1 MIAINN
7 LKCWKSRIPLFI
19 FVLLCMLI
27 APFPAHA
34 NSLPSSSAYTLS
46 ASTSSPQVGDSFT
59 VTATANV
66 SELFAFETIFT
77 YDPQRVKLIRADAAA
92 NGNLIKP
99 VADEGK
105 IVLAW
110 SKEGNEQPTNGTMR
124 MAELTFNVLKEGET
138 EVLWKSLR
146 IANRSLQEVSVSPGV
161 SLRTNVRAE
170 SGSGDVGNV
179 GGVNVPNTVGSGK
192 EPALLALE
200 AAIITNPAQT
210 SQFSV
215 RAVSLTS
222 EPGNH
227 VRVALHVEQVLKEI
241 HSTNGKSTFVIMIPR
256 QESASITVDVASE
269 VLQAIQSKSG
279 GSGSLVI
286 SSSVGMYKLPI
297 DQLKLD
303 ASSKVTITIA
313 PVSEE
318 QAHAMGTIV
327 ANEGFTL
334 AGAPVDFSVSILDA
348 SGQVTEMHDYESA
361 FAARTLPAGHMDP
374 DKSAA
379 VLFRAD
385 DTLAPVPTLFV
396 KQPDGSYM
404 ALIHRMGN
412 SAYGLITGSRTF
424 ADLRGHWSKGDIETM
439 AGRLLVNG
447 DTEGR
452 FRPDD
457 AITRAEFA
465 KLLTNALALPD
476 KGDSMTFRDVE
487 PSAWYSRTLLT
498 AVSFGL
504 IKGYDGGVFRPDSFV
519 SREEIAIMLDRAL
532 HLTGYQYDSP
542 ANFAEL
548 LDMDQ
553 LNDWSKDAIYK
564 MLGLG
569 IITGD
574 QSNMIQPSQSATR
587 AEAAVML
594 KRMLIKLSYMNE

>member
-1 MIAINN
+1 
-7 LKCWKSRIPLFI
+7 
-19 FVLLCMLI
+19 MLI
-27 APFPAHA
+27 APLQAHA
-34 NSLPSSSAYTLS
+34 NSVPTASAYTLS
-46 ASTSSPQVGDSFT
+46 GNTSLPEVGGSFT
-59 VTATANV
+59 VTATAQV
-66 SELFAFETIFT
+66 SELFAFEAIFR
-77 YDPQRVKLIRADAAA
+77 YDPQKVKLIRADSAA

-99 VADEGK
+99 DGGEGT
-105 IVLAW
+105 IILAW
-110 SKEGNEQPTNGTMR
+110 SKEGNEQLTNGTVR
-124 MAELTFNVLKEGET
+124 MAELTFNVLKEGES
-138 EVLWKSLR
+138 EVIWQSLR
-146 IANRSLQEVSVSPGV
+146 IANRSLQEVAVSPGV
-161 SLRTNVRAE
+161 SFRTNIRTE
-170 SGSGDVGNV
+170 SSSGNV
-179 GGVNVPNTVGSGK
+179 GDIGGVNVPNTDGIGK
-192 EPALLALE
+192 EPALLAPD
-200 AAIITNPAQT
+200 AVIITDPAQT
-210 SQFSV
+210 SQFSAQ
-215 RAVSLTS
+215 AVSLTAES
-222 EPGNH
+222 GNL
-227 VRVALHVEQVLKEI
+227 VRVALNVEQVLKEI
-241 HSTNGKSTFVIMIPR
+241 HSTNGKSTFVIMVPT
-256 QESASITVDVASE
+256 QESASISVDVPSE

-279 GSGSLVI
+279 GSGFLAI

-318 QAHAMGTIV
+318 QAHAMGTII
-327 ANEGFTL
+327 ADEGFTL

-348 SGQVTEMHDYESA
+348 SGQATEMHDYESA

-385 DTLAPVPTLFV
+385 GTLAPVPTLFV

-412 SAYGLITGSRTF
+412 STYGLITGSRTF
-424 ADLRGHWSKGDIETM
+424 ADLIGHWSKGDIETM
-439 AGRLLVNG
+439 AGRLLING

-487 PSAWYSRTLLT
+487 PSAWYSRSLLT

-504 IKGYDGGVFRPDSFV
+504 IKGYDGGVFHPDSFV
-519 SREEIAIMLDRAL
+519 SREEIAVMLDRAL
-532 HLTGYQYDSP
+532 HLTGYHYDAP
-542 ANFAEL
+542 ANFAQL

-569 IITGD
+569 ILIGD
-574 QSNMIQPSQSATR
+574 QGNNIQPSQSATR

-594 KRMLIKLSYMNE
+594 KRMLIKLSFMNE

>member
-7 LKCWKSRIPLFI
+7 LKCWKSRIPLYI
-19 FVLLCMLI
+19 FLLLCMLI
-27 APFPAHA
+27 APLQAHA
-34 NSLPSSSAYTLS
+34 NSVPTASAYTLS
-46 ASTSSPQVGDSFT
+46 GNTSLPEVGGSFT
-59 VTATANV
+59 VTATAQV
-66 SELFAFETIFT
+66 SELFAFEAIFR
-77 YDPQRVKLIRADAAA
+77 YDPQKVKLIRADSAA

-99 VADEGK
+99 DGGEGT
-105 IVLAW
+105 IILAW
-110 SKEGNEQPTNGTMR
+110 SKEGNEQLTNGTVR
-124 MAELTFNVLKEGET
+124 MAELTFNVLKEGES
-138 EVLWKSLR
+138 EVIWQSLR
-146 IANRSLQEVSVSPGV
+146 IANRSLQEVAVSPGV
-161 SLRTNVRAE
+161 SFRTNIRTE
-170 SGSGDVGNV
+170 SSSGNV
-179 GGVNVPNTVGSGK
+179 GDIGGVNVPNTDGIGK
-192 EPALLALE
+192 EPALLAPD
-200 AAIITNPAQT
+200 AVIITDPAQT
-210 SQFSV
+210 SQFSAQ
-215 RAVSLTS
+215 AVSLTAES
-222 EPGNH
+222 GNL
-227 VRVALHVEQVLKEI
+227 VRVALNVEQVLKEI
-241 HSTNGKSTFVIMIPR
+241 HSTNGKSTFVIMVPT
-256 QESASITVDVASE
+256 QESASISVDVPSE

-279 GSGSLVI
+279 GSGFLAI

-318 QAHAMGTIV
+318 QAHAMGTII
-327 ANEGFTL
+327 ADEGFTL

-348 SGQVTEMHDYESA
+348 SGQATEMHDYESA

-385 DTLAPVPTLFV
+385 GTLAPVPTLFV

-412 SAYGLITGSRTF
+412 STYGLITGSRTF
-424 ADLRGHWSKGDIETM
+424 ADLIGHWSKGDIETM
-439 AGRLLVNG
+439 AGRLLING

-487 PSAWYSRTLLT
+487 PSAWYSRSLLT

-504 IKGYDGGVFRPDSFV
+504 IKGYDGGVFHPDSFV
-519 SREEIAIMLDRAL
+519 SREEIAVMLDRAL
-532 HLTGYQYDSP
+532 HLTGYHYDAP
-542 ANFAEL
+542 ANFAQL

-569 IITGD
+569 ILIGD
-574 QSNMIQPSQSATR
+574 QGNNIQPSQSATR

-594 KRMLIKLSYMNE
+594 KRMLIKLSFMNE